1 MTLKLN
7 GSSSGSVS
15 IDAPAST
22 TGGADL
28 TYTLPNATTGGIIRT
43 TTTPG
48 AILQVQNTTYTAQ
61 ASVSLSSANTWYNI
75 SQINV
80 TITPAAAS
88 SKFLINVMASGETNY
103 SPHDFSL
110 KLVRTVGG
118 SGTDI
123 AIGDADGSNLRCT
136 GAWPPGYHGDD
147 NDTTAGNFTIPNY
160 LDSPN
165 TTSAITYGL
174 YIYCHAASKTLF
186 LNGVVNQ
193 GSDDAYENT
202 PSWMTVMEVAG

>member
-1 MTLKLN
+1 MSTIKTTN
-7 GSSSGSVS
+7 ITHGSNSGTSNLILDDTGKVS
-15 IDAPAST
+15 IAEKKLYCPGT
-22 TGGADL
+22 
-28 TYTLPNATTGGIIRT
+28 II
-43 TTTPG
+43 
-48 AILQVQNTTYTAQ
+48 QVQNTTYTAQ

-80 TITPAAAS
+80 AITPTAAS
-88 SKFLINVMASGETNY
+88 SKFLINVLTTGETNFA
-103 SPHDFSL
+103 PHDFSI

-123 AIGDADGSNLRCT
+123 AVGDADGNNTRCT
-136 GAWPPGYHGDD
+136 GVLPPGYHGDD
-147 NDTTAGNFTIPNY
+147 NDTTGGMFTIPNY

-165 TTSAITYGL
+165 TTNVVTYGV
-174 YIYCHAASKTLF
+174 YILCHSASKTLF

-193 GSDDAYENT
+193 GDHAAHEVT